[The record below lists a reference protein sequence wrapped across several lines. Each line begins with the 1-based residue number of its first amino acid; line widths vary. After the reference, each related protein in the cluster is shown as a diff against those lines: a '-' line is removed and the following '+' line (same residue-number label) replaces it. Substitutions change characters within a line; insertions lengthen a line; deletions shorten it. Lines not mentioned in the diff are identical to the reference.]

1 MNDARQQML
10 ERIGEDESLTGDL
23 AGDAAEQLRQWA
35 NDTAYAIAQR
45 DDLDDATVQQY
56 IKAVRIA
63 ARKSAAHDGDL
74 TVAQREL
81 ATAIDATLPA
91 VVAPN
96 PVSSTPAPQLTPD
109 TIPTPATT
117 TETASAYQP
126 MWLRVRGWWRGM
138 WSRAPKEE

>member
-63 ARKSAAHDGDL
+63 ARKAAAHDGDL

-91 VVAPN
+91 VIAPN
-96 PVSSTPAPQLTPD
+96 PVASTPTPPLPPD

-117 TETASAYQP
+117 TETVPAYQP
-126 MWLRVRGWWRGM
+126 MWLRVRGWWRGV